1 MMTSYFGKSGNTP
14 GAISISLYPPKWWS
28 SHTYPPLAPTRDM
41 LRISDFDEYRRMY
54 WIRVLGNLDPDV
66 VYEELVSMTAPY
78 EPILLCFEKEKSGC
92 HRSLVSYW
100 LESCLEIRIKEI
112 DEVFDPQVRLF

>member
-1 MMTSYFGKSGNTP
+1 
-14 GAISISLYPPKWWS
+14 
-28 SHTYPPLAPTRDM
+28 
-41 LRISDFDEYRRMY
+41 
-54 WIRVLGNLDPDV
+54 

-78 EPILLCFEKEKSGC
+78 EPILLCFEKEKSEC